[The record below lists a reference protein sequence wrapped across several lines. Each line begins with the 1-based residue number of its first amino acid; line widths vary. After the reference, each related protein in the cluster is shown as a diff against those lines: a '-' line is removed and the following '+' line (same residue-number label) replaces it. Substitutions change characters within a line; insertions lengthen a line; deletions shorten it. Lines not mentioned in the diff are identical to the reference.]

1 MGQTCAPVCTTGF
14 LAKVRIMEKTHPAR
28 LYTFAEELFNS
39 ISHGIG
45 TLLSIAALVI
55 LVVIAARRQ
64 DLMAVVSFAIYGSS
78 LLILYLSSTLYH
90 SLTAP
95 RAKSIFRVLDHAS
108 INLLIAGSY
117 TPITLLA
124 LTPGWGWSLFGVI
137 WGLAILGILL
147 NVAGLEKTRKISLAL
162 YVLMGWLVIVA
173 LRPMLALVPAGLLYF
188 LLAGG
193 LFYTVGILFYA
204 VKKIPYNHGIWHLF
218 VLGGSIC
225 HFAGFLLYLT

>member
-1 MGQTCAPVCTTGF
+1 MD
-14 LAKVRIMEKTHPAR
+14 KTRPIR

-39 ISHGIG
+39 ITHGIG

-55 LVVIAARRQ
+55 LVVIAARRR
-64 DLMAVVSFAIYGSS
+64 DVLAIVSFAIYGSS
-78 LLILYLSSTLYH
+78 LFILYVSSTLYH

-95 RAKSIFRVLDHAS
+95 RAKAVFRILDHVS

-124 LTPGWGWSLFGVI
+124 LTPGWGWSLFGVV
-137 WGLAILGILL
+137 WGLAILGVVL
-147 NVAGLEKTRKISLAL
+147 NVAGLEKTRRISMAL

-173 LRPMLALVPAGLLYF
+173 LRPMLTMVPAGLLYF
-188 LLAGG
+188 LFAGG

-204 VKKIPYNHGIWHLF
+204 KKKIPFNHGIWHLF

-225 HFAGFLLYLT
+225 HFTGFLFYLT

>member
-1 MGQTCAPVCTTGF
+1 
-14 LAKVRIMEKTHPAR
+14 MEKTRPLC

-39 ISHGIG
+39 ITHGIG

-55 LVVIAARRQ
+55 LVVIAVRRL
-64 DLMAVVSFAIYGSS
+64 DVIAVVSFAIYGAS

-95 RAKSIFRVLDHAS
+95 RAKAVFRVLDHAS

-124 LTPGWGWSLFGVI
+124 LTPGWGWSLFGIV
-137 WGLAILGILL
+137 WGLALLGILL
-147 NVAGLEKTRKISLAL
+147 AVTGLEKTRRISMAL
-162 YVLMGWLVIVA
+162 YILMGWLVVVA
-173 LRPMLALVPAGLLYF
+173 LRPMLAMVPAGLLVF

-193 LFYTVGILFYA
+193 LFYTIGILFYA
-204 VKKIPYNHGIWHLF
+204 VKKIPFNHGIWHLF

-225 HFAGFLLYLT
+225 HFTGFLLYLT

>member
-1 MGQTCAPVCTTGF
+1 MNNTRP
-14 LAKVRIMEKTHPAR
+14 LR

-39 ISHGIG
+39 ITHGIG
-45 TLLSIAALVI
+45 TLLSMAALVI
-55 LVVIAARRQ
+55 LVVIAVRRL
-64 DLMAVVSFAIYGSS
+64 DVIAVVSFAIYGAS

-95 RAKSIFRVLDHAS
+95 RAKAVFRVLDHAS

-124 LTPGWGWSLFGVI
+124 LTPGWGWSLFGIV
-137 WGLAILGILL
+137 WGLALLGVLL
-147 NVAGLEKTRKISLAL
+147 NVAGLEKTRRISMAL
-162 YVLMGWLVIVA
+162 YILMGWLVIVA
-173 LRPMLALVPAGLLYF
+173 LRPMLAMVPAGLLVF

-204 VKKIPYNHGIWHLF
+204 VKKIPFNHGIWHLF

-225 HFAGFLLYLT
+225 HFTGFLLYLT

>member
-1 MGQTCAPVCTTGF
+1 
-14 LAKVRIMEKTHPAR
+14 MEKTRPVR

-39 ISHGIG
+39 ITHGIG
-45 TLLSIAALVI
+45 ALLSIVALVI
-55 LVVIAARRQ
+55 LVVIAARRR
-64 DLMAVVSFAIYGSS
+64 DVLAIVSFAIYGSS
-78 LLILYLSSTLYH
+78 LLILYVSSTLYH

-95 RAKSIFRVLDHAS
+95 RAKAVFRVLDHVS

-124 LTPGWGWSLFGVI
+124 LTPGWGWSLFGVV

-147 NVAGLEKTRKISLAL
+147 NIAGLEKTRRISLIL

-173 LRPMLALVPAGLLYF
+173 IKPMLAMVPAGLLYF
-188 LLAGG
+188 LFAGG

-204 VKKIPYNHGIWHLF
+204 VKKIPFNHGIWHLF

-225 HFAGFLLYLT
+225 HFAGFLFYLT

>member
-1 MGQTCAPVCTTGF
+1 
-14 LAKVRIMEKTHPAR
+14 MEKTRPAR

-39 ISHGIG
+39 ITHGIG
-45 TLLSIAALVI
+45 ALLSIAALVI
-55 LVVIAARRQ
+55 LVVIAARRR
-64 DLMAVVSFAIYGSS
+64 DALAMVSFAIYGSS
-78 LLILYLSSTLYH
+78 LLLLYLSSTLYH

-95 RAKSIFRVLDHAS
+95 RAKAVFRVLDHAS

-124 LTPGWGWSLFGVI
+124 LTPGWGWSLFGVV
-137 WGLAILGILL
+137 WGLAILGVLL
-147 NVAGLEKTRKISLAL
+147 NVAGLEKTRRISMAL

-173 LRPMLALVPAGLLYF
+173 LRPMLAMVPAGLLIF

-204 VKKIPYNHGIWHLF
+204 VKKIPFNHGIWHLF

>member
-1 MGQTCAPVCTTGF
+1 
-14 LAKVRIMEKTHPAR
+14 MEKTRPLR

-39 ISHGIG
+39 ITHGIG
-45 TLLSIAALVI
+45 TLLSMAALVI
-55 LVVIAARRQ
+55 LVVIAVRRL
-64 DLMAVVSFAIYGSS
+64 DVIAVVSFAIYGAS

-95 RAKSIFRVLDHAS
+95 RAKAVFRVLDHAS

-124 LTPGWGWSLFGVI
+124 LTPGWGWSLFGIV
-137 WGLAILGILL
+137 WGLALLGILL
-147 NVAGLEKTRKISLAL
+147 AVTGLEKTRRISMAL
-162 YVLMGWLVIVA
+162 YILMGWLVIVA
-173 LRPMLALVPAGLLYF
+173 LRPMLAMVPAGLLVF

-204 VKKIPYNHGIWHLF
+204 VKKIPFNHGIWHLF

-225 HFAGFLLYLT
+225 HFTGFLLYLT

>member
-1 MGQTCAPVCTTGF
+1 
-14 LAKVRIMEKTHPAR
+14 MEKTRPLC

-39 ISHGIG
+39 ITHGIG

-55 LVVIAARRQ
+55 LVVIAVRRL
-64 DLMAVVSFAIYGSS
+64 DVIAVVSFAIYGAS

-95 RAKSIFRVLDHAS
+95 RAKAVFRVLDHAS

-124 LTPGWGWSLFGVI
+124 LTPGWGWSLFGIV
-137 WGLAILGILL
+137 WGLALLGILL
-147 NVAGLEKTRKISLAL
+147 AVTGLEKTRRISMAL
-162 YVLMGWLVIVA
+162 YILMGWLVVVA
-173 LRPMLALVPAGLLYF
+173 LRPMLAMVPAGLLVF

-193 LFYTVGILFYA
+193 LFYTIGILFYV
-204 VKKIPYNHGIWHLF
+204 VKKIPFNHGIWHLF

-225 HFAGFLLYLT
+225 HFTGFLLYLT